1 MLKNTQPLVIYH
13 GTGCLDGFG
22 SAYAAYCF
30 FHKKNGITA
39 EYVGAGHGD
48 EPPLVDG
55 RDVYIL
61 DFSYK
66 RDLLSTIC
74 SKAKKVV
81 ILDHHESAKNDL
93 LGLDETYSNLTILFD
108 MNRSG
113 AVITWEYFHEEP
125 VPPLLAHIQ
134 DRDLWQFRIPDSKH
148 VNAALMS
155 YPFEFEL
162 WDEFACGID
171 HLKSND
177 HLKTLIVEGRAINRF
192 RDKMI
197 EHYKTKVVYGTIAGF
212 SVPIVSCPNFITSE
226 LLSELAKGYP
236 FAASY
241 SDRVTKRGWS
251 LRSSPE
257 GENVA
262 DIASAFGGGGH
273 PRAAGFS
280 TKISEQLF
288 FVSSRSSS

>member
-1 MLKNTQPLVIYH
+1 MSKNTQPLVIYH

-30 FHKKNGITA
+30 FNKSKSIDA
-39 EYVGAGHGD
+39 EYYDASHGD
-48 EPPLVDG
+48 EPPSVDN
-55 RDVYIL
+55 RDVYIV

-66 RDLLSTIC
+66 REVLSTIC
-74 SKAKKVV
+74 ENARKVV
-81 ILDHHESAKNDL
+81 ILDHHESAQKEL
-93 LGLDETYSNLTILFD
+93 AGLDEVYENLTIIFD

-113 AVITWEYFHEEP
+113 AIITWEYFHDEP
-125 VPPLLAHIQ
+125 VPALLAHIQ
-134 DRDLWQFRIPDSKH
+134 DRDLWHFKIPDSKH

-162 WDEFACGID
+162 WDEFAY
-171 HLKSND
+171 SAD
-177 HLKTLIVEGRAINRF
+177 HLKTLIMEGRAINRF

-197 EHYKTKVVYGTIAGF
+197 EYYKKKVVFGEIAGF
-212 SVPIVSCPNFITSE
+212 TVPIVNCPNFINSE
-226 LLSELAKGYP
+226 LLSELAKNHA

-241 SDRVTKRGWS
+241 SDSGSKRGWS
-251 LRSSPE
+251 LRSSSD

-262 DIASAFGGGGH
+262 DIAAQFGGGGH

-280 TKISEQLF
+280 TQISEQMYIVNAENSF
-288 FVSSRSSS
+288 